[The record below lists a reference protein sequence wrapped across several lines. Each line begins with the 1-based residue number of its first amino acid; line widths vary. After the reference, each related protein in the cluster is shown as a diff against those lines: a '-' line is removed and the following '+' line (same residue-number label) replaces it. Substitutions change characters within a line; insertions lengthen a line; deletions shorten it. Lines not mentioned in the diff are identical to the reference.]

1 MNHSNIWICNY
12 LIKIVWAAPTWLFRF
27 CFVWRLMFQCNRNGD
42 VSWITRG
49 LRQCDHARHLLVPT
63 EKNGRKMQPLVAV
76 WSPAF
81 FSIKHMNA
89 GAGIPLASFSANL
102 QVVWCVCGHIPQQVG
117 ANSLGDSTSCGVNGP
132 AQSLTISN
140 MSDVI
145 SQSDIRGLGRD
156 HWKKSCL
163 DLDIFSPETL
173 QD

>member
-1 MNHSNIWICNY
+1 MD
-12 LIKIVWAAPTWLFRF
+12 LQLFDKNRLSCAHVVVSFLF
-27 CFVWRLMFQCNRNGD
+27 CLAFD
-42 VSWITRG
+42 VSMQQKWQRE
-49 LRQCDHARHLLVPT
+49 LNNARVVPVRPRT
-63 EKNGRKMQPLVAV
+63 TFTCTDRKNGRKIQPLVAV

-117 ANSLGDSTSCGVNGP
+117 ANSLSDSTSCGVNDP

-145 SQSDIRGLGRD
+145 SQFDIRSLGRD
-156 HWKKSCL
+156 QWKKSCL